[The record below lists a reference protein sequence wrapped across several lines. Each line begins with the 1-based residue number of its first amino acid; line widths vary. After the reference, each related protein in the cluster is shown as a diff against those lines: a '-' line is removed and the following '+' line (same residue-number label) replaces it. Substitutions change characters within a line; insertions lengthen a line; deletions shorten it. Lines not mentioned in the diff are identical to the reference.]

1 MRIAVAVSGGVDSL
15 CALLLLRRAGHDV
28 LALHG
33 VFHDADG
40 SVVQAGQQGRG
51 EGGAEAV
58 GTGMGAPLPALEAA
72 CRALDVELHVADLRP
87 AFEREVAAPFA
98 RDYARGRTPNPCA
111 LCNRAIKFGALMDAA
126 LALGAEKLA
135 TGHYARLADGAAYGA
150 PGPLL
155 AAALATPAAVQDV
168 CADKAPNDADTDT
181 AAGADTAAPGPRA
194 SGRTRSPAL
203 YSGRPADL
211 APDKPSLPSL
221 PPYHPKDQ
229 SYFLAL
235 VPGERLARAL
245 FPLARLRKDQ
255 CAALVARA
263 GLAVPLNRES
273 QDICFAPGGG
283 NAYRVVLERR
293 WRAAGLR
300 PPAGGPVCLLE
311 QGAHHQPRRIG
322 THAGLWRYTEG
333 QRKGLGIAW
342 EQPLY
347 VLGKDMAANTLL
359 VGPRA
364 LLGMHG
370 CEAANVVVAVEPGRW
385 PARLFARLRHKGE
398 LVPARARLLPGRE
411 PRLRI
416 RLDTAAFPTAPGQ
429 VAALYDATGIILAAG
444 IVEQVERL

>member
-40 SVVQAGQQGRG
+40 SGPQAGPQARG
-51 EGGAEAV
+51 EGGTEAP
-58 GTGMGAPLPALEAA
+58 GGGMGAPVPELAAA
-72 CRALDVELHVADLRP
+72 CRALDVELHVADLRA

-155 AAALATPAAVQDV
+155 AAALAPPAAVQDV
-168 CADKAPNDADTDT
+168 CVDKAPNDANGDTV
-181 AAGADTAAPGPRA
+181 AGADTAAPGLRA
-194 SGRTRSPAL
+194 SARTRPPAL
-203 YSGRPADL
+203 HSERPADL
-211 APDKPSLPSL
+211 SPAQPPL
-221 PPYHPKDQ
+221 PPHHPKDQ

-235 VPGERLARAL
+235 VPGERLTRAL

-283 NAYRVVLERR
+283 DAYRAVLERR
-293 WRAAGLR
+293 WRAAGFR

-311 QGAHHQPRRIG
+311 QGAHDKPRRIG

-364 LLGMHG
+364 SLGMRG
-370 CEAANVVVAVEPGRW
+370 CEAVNVVVAVEPGRW
-385 PARLFARLRHKGE
+385 PARLFARLRHRGE
-398 LVPARARLLPGRE
+398 LVPARACLLSGPE